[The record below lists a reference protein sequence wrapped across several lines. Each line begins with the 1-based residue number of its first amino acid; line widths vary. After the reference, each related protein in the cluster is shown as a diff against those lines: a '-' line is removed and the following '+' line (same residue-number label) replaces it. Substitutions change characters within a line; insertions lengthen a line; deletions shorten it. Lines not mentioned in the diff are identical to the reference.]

1 MNQKNKIVE
10 VYGLWFA
17 DLVAIGISF
26 VLATYIRF
34 GNFRDMGD
42 KGIHFQVCLVLLL
55 FCTVYTFFIDW
66 NRNFLKRKLQKEL
79 YEILKYHVIMMLVVQ
94 MIMYFLKWA
103 DVFSRLVMI
112 YFPIINV
119 ALTLLLHLMI
129 KKGMQIHYQSELSRI
144 KVLVITHAEMAGE
157 VLERLQDTLEI
168 NYQIV
173 GIACPEAGAGDIQ
186 REGAQAT
193 GRSGEPLREAG
204 GTENVQ
210 SAYRDEKIDGIPV
223 VHAGDN
229 FMGNVTLM
237 ALDEVFIYAPELK
250 QKQIQKILNGFDE
263 MGVDCHYCIELPGT
277 QPGRSRI
284 ESFGSYSVITYTRFQ
299 SSYKRLLIKRVMD
312 IAGGLVGLL
321 ITMVFFPFVALAIKL
336 DSPGPVMFSQIRI
349 GRNGRRFKIYK
360 FRSMYIDAEERKK
373 ELEGQN
379 EIQGLMFKI
388 ENDPRITRVGKFI
401 RKTSIDELPQFYNV
415 VKGDMSLVGTR
426 PPTAD
431 EFEKYNQ
438 YYRRRISMTPGLTGL
453 WQVSGRSDIEDFDDV
468 VKYDLEYIDGWS
480 LTLDMKI
487 LLRTI
492 WVVLAGRGSR

>member
-34 GNFRDMGD
+34 CNFMDMGD

-173 GIACPEAGAGDIQ
+173 GIACPEAGDIQ

-193 GRSGEPLREAG
+193 GRSGETLREAG

-223 VHAGDN
+223 VHAGDD

-277 QPGRSRI
+277 QPERSKI

-321 ITMVFFPFVALAIKL
+321 ITMVFFPFV
-336 DSPGPVMFSQIRI
+336 
-349 GRNGRRFKIYK
+349 
-360 FRSMYIDAEERKK
+360 
-373 ELEGQN
+373 
-379 EIQGLMFKI
+379 
-388 ENDPRITRVGKFI
+388 
-401 RKTSIDELPQFYNV
+401 
-415 VKGDMSLVGTR
+415 
-426 PPTAD
+426 
-431 EFEKYNQ
+431 
-438 YYRRRISMTPGLTGL
+438 
-453 WQVSGRSDIEDFDDV
+453 
-468 VKYDLEYIDGWS
+468 
-480 LTLDMKI
+480 
-487 LLRTI
+487 
-492 WVVLAGRGSR
+492 